1 MNTGT
6 WDAGLY
12 KDQHSFV
19 FQYGSDLLSWLQP
32 LEGERILDAGC
43 GTGELTAEI
52 AGVGASV
59 KGIDQS
65 ASMIRSARAHFPGI
79 DFETADITSFE
90 LDERFDAIFSNATL
104 HWVRE
109 KEKAAAQLFKHL
121 KPGGRLVLEMGGQHN
136 VAGILR
142 ALEAAMTKYGHVY
155 KPFWYFPS
163 VAEYTTVLEN
173 AGFRVNRVHYFD
185 RETTLKDNENGIIQ
199 WLEMFGSHFFAG
211 MQASGRNAVLEE
223 TQRMM
228 RPTHHRNGK
237 WIADYKRL
245 RVLAVKEASL

>member
-1 MNTGT
+1 MST

-32 LEGERILDAGC
+32 IDGERILDAGC
-43 GTGELTAEI
+43 GTGELAAEI
-52 AGVGASV
+52 ASSGASV

-65 ASMIRSARAHFPGI
+65 ASMIRSAKAHYPGL

-90 LDERFDAIFSNATL
+90 LNERFDAIFSNATL

-121 KPGGRLVLEMGGQHN
+121 KPGGRLVLEMGGKDN
-136 VAGILR
+136 VAGITQ
-142 ALEAAMTKYGHVY
+142 ALEKAMAKYGHVY
-155 KPFWYFPS
+155 TPFWYFPS

-185 RETTLKDNENGIIQ
+185 RETTLKDADNGIIR
-199 WLEMFGSHFFAG
+199 WLEMFGSHFFVNMA
-211 MQASGRNAVLEE
+211 ADERTAILEE
-223 TQRMM
+223 TQRLME
-228 RPTHHRNGK
+228 PTHHRNGK

-245 RVLAVKEASL
+245 RVSAVKASTSL

>member
-1 MNTGT
+1 MST

-12 KDQHSFV
+12 KEQHSFV

-43 GTGELTAEI
+43 GTGELTVEI
-52 AGVGASV
+52 AATGASV

-65 ASMIRSARAHFPGI
+65 ASMIKSAKAHFPGS
-79 DFETADITSFE
+79 DFATADIAHME
-90 LDERFDAIFSNATL
+90 LHEQFDAIFSNATL

-109 KEKAAAQLFKHL
+109 KESAAVQMFKHL
-121 KPGGRLVLEMGGQHN
+121 KPGGRLVLEMGGKDN
-136 VAGILR
+136 VAGILK
-142 ALEAAMTKYGHVY
+142 ALAQAMSKYGKAY
-155 KPFWYFPS
+155 TPFWYFPS

-185 RETTLKDNENGIIQ
+185 RPTTLKDQENGIIR

-211 MQASGRNAVLEE
+211 METDERNAILEE
-223 TQRMM
+223 TQRLME
-228 RPTHHRNGK
+228 PTHFANGK
-237 WIADYKRL
+237 WTADYKRL
-245 RVLAVKEASL
+245 RVLAVKPASSL